1 MTRLAAFFVHL
12 AISLVIFGVL
22 AALVVYVWYPDFF
35 FTADG
40 GWQGLRIILA
50 VDLVAGPLLTAVVYK
65 AGKPSLRMDLTLIAL
80 FQAACLAG
88 GTWVV
93 YQERP
98 LALVYSDGR
107 FFSMSTKDYTEAG
120 VDPAVLA
127 RLPGPW
133 PKRVAM
139 AMPED
144 PHRESDL
151 RAEAFRSGRPLRTWH
166 DYYVPLTPDRLDI
179 DAEAAAPAELERLDR
194 STGHLGAWLARH
206 GGALEDYA
214 FFGFASRYHYAFLG
228 VRRADGTI
236 VGLLRTR
243 GEL

>member
-22 AALVVYVWYPDFF
+22 AALVVCVWYPDFF

-80 FQAACLAG
+80 FQIACLAG

-107 FFSMSTKDYTEAG
+107 FFSMSAKDFSEAH
-120 VDPAVLA
+120 VDPAVLD
-127 RLPGPW
+127 RLPGTW

-139 AMPED
+139 AFPDD
-144 PHRESDL
+144 PAMESEI
-151 RAEAFRSGRPLRTWH
+151 RAEAIRSGRPLRTWYE
-166 DYYVPLTPDRLDI
+166 YYVPLTPDRLDI
-179 DAEAAAPAELERLDR
+179 DAEAIAPAELQRLDR
-194 STGHLGAWLARH
+194 STGHLAEWLAHH
-206 GGALEDYA
+206 GGVLEDYA

-228 VRRADGTI
+228 VRRVDGTI
-236 VGLLRTR
+236 VGLLRTQ